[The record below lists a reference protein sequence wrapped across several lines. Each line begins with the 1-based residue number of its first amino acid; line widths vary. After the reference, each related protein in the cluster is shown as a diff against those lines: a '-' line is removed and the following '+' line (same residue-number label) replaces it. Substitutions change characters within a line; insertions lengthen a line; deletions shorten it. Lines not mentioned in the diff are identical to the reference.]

1 MLKGNAPL
9 DLWCTHTHHS
19 FGCAVSKAFLYRER
33 YGATITVCAAIT
45 KQLSAIYHVTSIL
58 GILHAAV
65 MVSNWCT
72 VWYVHMELC
81 CSGMDGSAEDNSMEV
96 LLQSDVEV
104 LILHSLCMLSSLSF
118 YRSWQWVFQTP
129 LRKFLS
135 QNQTHHFW
143 KWSSSW
149 MHLWV
154 VWRGCIC
161 SLYVCAH
168 AHVRMYICT
177 VVSGFLVLFTLELQ
191 SLTCWLP
198 LEFPWVV
205 AVCNVQTGLDSLKRL
220 CAKQREECMWTHTAV
235 NHPAIPVRY
244 IHTYTHMYNK

>member
-19 FGCAVSKAFLYRER
+19 FGCAVSKAFLFRDR
-33 YGATITVCAAIT
+33 CGATITVCTAIT
-45 KQLSAIYHVTSIL
+45 KQLSAINHETSIL
-58 GILHAAV
+58 HTAV
-65 MVSNWCT
+65 MVSKWCT
-72 VWYVHMELC
+72 LWYLHMDLC

-161 SLYVCAH
+161 SMYVYAH
-168 AHVRMYICT
+168 AHVRMYVCT
-177 VVSGFLVLFTLELQ
+177 VVSGFLVLFALELR
-191 SLTCWLP
+191 SL
-198 LEFPWVV
+198 
-205 AVCNVQTGLDSLKRL
+205 
-220 CAKQREECMWTHTAV
+220 
-235 NHPAIPVRY
+235 
-244 IHTYTHMYNK
+244 MY